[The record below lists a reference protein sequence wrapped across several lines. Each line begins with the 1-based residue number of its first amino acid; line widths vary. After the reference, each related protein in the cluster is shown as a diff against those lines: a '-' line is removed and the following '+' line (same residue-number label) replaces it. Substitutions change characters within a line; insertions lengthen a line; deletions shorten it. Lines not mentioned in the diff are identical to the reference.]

1 MAIVVLFCVSC
12 GQQPA
17 GEVQEQAVE
26 QNEVAGTESEVKV
39 PLLARI
45 HFNVQVTDYA
55 ASMAFYRML
64 GLTDGRTGFNKTNTH
79 EMARALGMF
88 DLCTY
93 EFFDAEVA
101 FIPSGWGPT
110 SIDIIQFITPFID
123 APPYPNLNHL
133 GMAYAGLLTTDL
145 MADVAYLKSQG
156 VEFLAEPH
164 GIPGSRFVFLK
175 DPDGTFY
182 KLYESAPP
190 HGDPE
195 ANVHIQAIPFVAFNV
210 TDFDRSRE
218 FYRTLGYTESMPLPA
233 TSTLEEAQ
241 AYGFDRPFKIRGADL
256 SMTTGDKSVIRLVQ
270 WLDPVDDDPPYP
282 PPISHLGINRMAVA
296 VADLDEAYAVLK
308 ADGREFLSEI
318 APCCSATGLDET
330 GIVHLIDPDGV
341 FIELVGAIVPTDPP
355 PAPPDWCPQPQ
366 ASQSSGTRSTNAP

>member
-1 MAIVVLFCVSC
+1 VKFIGLALALLVCVSC
-12 GQQPA
+12 GQQSRDEADASPA
-17 GEVQEQAVE
+17 QQDETVE
-26 QNEVAGTESEVKV
+26 AAESVVKV

-64 GLTDGRTGFNKTNTH
+64 GLSDGRTGFNLTNTH

-93 EFFDAEVA
+93 EFYDAEVA

-123 APPYPNLNHL
+123 EPPYPNLNHL

-145 MADVAYLKSQG
+145 AADVAYLKAQG
-156 VEFLAEPH
+156 VEFLSEPV
-164 GIPGSRFVFLK
+164 GVPGNRFVFLK

-182 KLYESAPP
+182 QLYESAPP

-195 ANVHIQAIPFVAFNV
+195 ANTHIKAIPFVAFNV
-210 TDFDRSRE
+210 SDFDRSRE
-218 FYRTLGYTESMPLPA
+218 FYRMLGYTESKPLPT
-233 TSTLEEAQ
+233 TSTMEEAG
-241 AYGFDRPFKIRGADL
+241 AFGLDRPFKIKGADL

-270 WLDPVDDDPPYP
+270 WLDPSDDQPPYP

-296 VADLDEAYAVLK
+296 VANLDEAVAVLK
-308 ADGREFLSEI
+308 AEGHEFLSGI
-318 APCCSATGLDET
+318 APCCSGTGLDET
-330 GIVHLIDPDGV
+330 GIVHLIDPDGI
-341 FIELVGAIVPTDPP
+341 FIELVGAIVPPKPP
-355 PAPPDWCPQPQ
+355 PAPPDWCPQP
-366 ASQSSGTRSTNAP
+366 AGS